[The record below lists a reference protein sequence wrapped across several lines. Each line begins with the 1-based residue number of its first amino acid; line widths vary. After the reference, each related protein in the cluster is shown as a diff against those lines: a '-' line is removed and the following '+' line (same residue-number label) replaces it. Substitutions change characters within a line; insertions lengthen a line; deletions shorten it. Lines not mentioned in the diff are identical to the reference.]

1 MEQHFIILNPWA
13 GRGIAVQH
21 RGILEQALR
30 DNQID
35 YTLTA
40 TKARGDAT
48 QMAQHA
54 VEQGY
59 QRIVVAGGDG
69 TINEVVNGVRNVES
83 ANGSRTQLGII
94 PFGTGNDFIKSLNG
108 FAINDVPGAVRRL
121 SDGQSHPVDLGGVR
135 ADGGPWRYFINGLGM
150 GFDAQVAFE
159 AMNITRLRGLAVYI
173 VAIVRALA
181 KYKAHPMSIVY
192 NQSQIQ
198 QRLLFASVGNGKC
211 QGGGFWITPDALMD
225 DGLLDVCL
233 VNNLRLDEIIRHVPK
248 LMRGTHTTNKH
259 VTMGRAPQI
268 QVRSDAPIPVATDG
282 EVITTNARNVTV
294 ETFVHVLEVI
304 V

>member
-1 MEQHFIILNPWA
+1 MQQHFVILNPWA
-13 GRGIAVQH
+13 GRGIAGRH
-21 RGILEQALR
+21 RGILEKALR
-30 DNQID
+30 QNQID
-35 YTLTA
+35 HIITT
-40 TKARGDAT
+40 TNARGDAT
-48 QMAQHA
+48 QMAQRA
-54 VEQGY
+54 IEQGY

-69 TINEVVNGVRNVES
+69 TINEVVNGIRNVE
-83 ANGSRTQLGII
+83 ANNGSRTQLGII
-94 PFGTGNDFIKSLNG
+94 PFGTGNDFIKSLDG
-108 FAINDVPGAVRRL
+108 FAINDVPGAVKRL
-121 SDGQSHPVDLGGVR
+121 AQGRAHPVDLGGVR
-135 ADGGPWRYFINGLGM
+135 VDDSPCRYFINGLGM

-159 AMNITRLRGLAVYI
+159 AMKITRLRGLAVYI

-192 NQSQIQ
+192 NQSRVQ

-268 QVRSDAPIPVATDG
+268 QVTSDAPMPVATDG

-294 ETFVHVLEVI
+294 ETFAHVLEVI

>member
-13 GRGIAVQH
+13 GRGIAGQH

-35 YTLTA
+35 YTMTA

-48 QMAQHA
+48 QMAQRA

-59 QRIVVAGGDG
+59 QRVVVAGGDG
-69 TINEVVNGVRNVES
+69 TINEVVNGIRSVDS
-83 ANGSRTQLGII
+83 ANGWRTQLGII
-94 PFGTGNDFIKSLNG
+94 PFGTGNDFIKSLDG

-121 SDGQSHPVDLGGVR
+121 ALGQPHPVDLGGVR
-135 ADGGPWRYFINGLGM
+135 ADDGPQHYFINGLGM
-150 GFDAQVAFE
+150 GLDAQVAFE
-159 AMNITRLRGLAVYI
+159 AMSITRLRGLAVYI
-173 VAIVRALA
+173 VAIMRALA

-192 NQSQIQ
+192 NQSQIR

-248 LMRGTHTTNKH
+248 LMQGTHTTNKH

-282 EVITTNARNVTV
+282 EVITTNARNVAV
-294 ETFVHVLEVI
+294 ETFAHVLEVI